1 MNPFGVL
8 ARLIETEYRV
18 IDAGDGLDLMTKYN
32 KAFGQVQLVSG
43 SGAETRT
50 MGDPTDVGHYVS
62 LYMLTDGGG
71 DITVTFDSG
80 YDQAG
85 STTMVFGDV
94 GDNALFMSVQ
104 DSSTPTYRWQIVSYD
119 GVTGPTLEIAS
130 LDLDALTVSGTAA
143 VTGVTTLSS
152 NLVLP
157 SFSTPVEA
165 AEHGAGAIGTAV
177 APATYR
183 WSENGTIITEIKVDL
198 TGLDS
203 SGTEN
208 DVIGLST
215 GGAAYLGRYVVAT
228 CGVLY
233 RVEMSCLEVP
243 LSGDADVILVGGS
256 AADEAFDDTVA
267 NTVAVCDGTGD
278 WTLGET
284 IVNNAPAGLVANYYL
299 YLTQGATDDATY
311 TAGQFLI
318 RLYGHAPLA

>member
-1 MNPFGVL
+1 MSAHKWAKDGYKSAVSRFNQVP
-8 ARLIETEYRV
+8 
-18 IDAGDGLDLMTKYN
+18 DPGDGGTIK
-32 KAFGQVQLVSG
+32 SG
-43 SGAETRT
+43 GNSPFYCELTSSTTETRT
-50 MGDPTDVGHYVS
+50 LEDP
-62 LYMLTDGGG
+62 DGPGQFCLLQMKSDGG
-71 DITVTFDSG
+71 DITLTTSSA

-85 STTMVFGDV
+85 STTVTFNSNYDSIK
-94 GDNALFMSVQ
+94 FYSVE
-104 DSSTPTYRWQIVSYD
+104 DGSSTYAWRVDAYD
-119 GVTGPTLEIAS
+119 GVTGPALELSTL
-130 LDLDALTVSGTAA
+130 DVDTLTVS
-143 VTGVTTLSS
+143 GVTTLSG

-157 SFSTPVEA
+157 SYSTPAET
-165 AEHGAGAIGTAV
+165 AEHGAGAIGTAAV
-177 APATYR
+177 PATYR
-183 WSENGTIITEIKVDL
+183 RVENGTIITEIKVDL

-228 CGVLY
+228 CGILY
-233 RVEMSCLEVP
+233 RVEMSCIEVP

-278 WTLGET
+278 WGLGET

-311 TAGQFLI
+311 TAGQFII
-318 RLYGHAPLA
+318 RLYGHALLT

>member
-1 MNPFGVL
+1 MSH
-8 ARLIETEYRV
+8 
-18 IDAGDGLDLMTKYN
+18 DALYDIYQADRIALDPGDGETIYVREDLKVTEVVTT
-32 KAFGQVQLVSG
+32 AAQ
-43 SGAETRT
+43 TRT
-50 MGDPTDVGHYVS
+50 LAAPLKSGVRHTVV
-62 LYMLTDGGG
+62 LKTDGGDLTLTVTGGYNGDGDTVIVFDNAGEMVIFESIDVNGTLRWQAIFHEGTDAALEVLAVDTATITDLTATTLDATTG
-71 DITVTFDSG
+71 DI
-80 YDQAG
+80 
-85 STTMVFGDV
+85 
-94 GDNALFMSVQ
+94 
-104 DSSTPTYRWQIVSYD
+104 
-119 GVTGPTLEIAS
+119 PTLTVNTVAV
-130 LDLDALTVSGTAA
+130 DA
-143 VTGVTTLSS
+143 
-152 NLVLP
+152 
-157 SFSTPVEA
+157 EA

-177 APATYR
+177 APATHRY
-183 WSENGTIITEIKVDL
+183 SVNGTIITEIKVDL
-198 TGLDS
+198 TGLDA

-228 CGVLY
+228 CGIVY

-299 YLTQGATDDATY
+299 YLTQGASDDATY

-318 RLYGHAPLA
+318 RLYGHPVLS